1 MSGRLQC
8 NTILITASRLF
19 SLQSTETDGEHLHM
33 VQRHS
38 CKSSISAKTNK
49 IPSRPSC
56 SDQFILESR
65 LTLASNFKISPR
77 GAGVQDNGTD
87 STLMWPLTT
96 KFYSVHS
103 KIPWRRPEI
112 LRSPDWYGWTT
123 QHHNASGRGWR
134 WRRGIPTQESTH
146 RHNSVMVK
154 NSTGYIFKIR
164 LFDG

>member
-56 SDQFILESR
+56 SDQFILESKR
-65 LTLASNFKISPR
+65 TLASNFKISPR
-77 GAGVQDNGTD
+77 GVCVQDNGTD

-96 KFYSVHS
+96 KFYSVHPKYPEGVLRYYVHQTGTDEQPNITTPPAEADAGEEAYQHRNPLIDIIRSWSRTPQGTFS
-103 KIPWRRPEI
+103 K
-112 LRSPDWYGWTT
+112 
-123 QHHNASGRGWR
+123 
-134 WRRGIPTQESTH
+134 
-146 RHNSVMVK
+146 
-154 NSTGYIFKIR
+154 
-164 LFDG
+164 